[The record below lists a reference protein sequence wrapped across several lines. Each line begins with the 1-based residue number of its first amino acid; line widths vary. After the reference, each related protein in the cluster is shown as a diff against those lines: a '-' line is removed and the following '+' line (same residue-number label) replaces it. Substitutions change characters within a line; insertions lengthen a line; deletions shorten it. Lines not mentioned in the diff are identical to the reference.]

1 MHPCIHRI
9 LSCAARDY
17 VHCRALELVM
27 VSTDTSIAD
36 FYRVEVLIEK
46 ICILH
51 ISELRNLRWY
61 VRCKRLD
68 FGQRSGAE
76 ARLTRLRKIGVSA
89 MSLRTLAGKLHEWRR
104 YRICRRELAQL
115 SDRELHDIGLNRS
128 EIAYIAWKAARS

>member
-1 MHPCIHRI
+1 
-9 LSCAARDY
+9 
-17 VHCRALELVM
+17 M